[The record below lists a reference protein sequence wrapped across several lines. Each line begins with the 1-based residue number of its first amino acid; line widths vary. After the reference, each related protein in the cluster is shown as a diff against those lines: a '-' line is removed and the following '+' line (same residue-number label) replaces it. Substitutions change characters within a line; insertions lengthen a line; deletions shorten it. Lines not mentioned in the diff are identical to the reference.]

1 MLPRPSS
8 PTTLHLNSIHGAR
21 LEALHDERLHAE
33 PTVRAVGG
41 GHNDDATPGPA
52 WL

>member
-8 PTTLHLNSIHGAR
+8 PTTLHLNSVAG
-21 LEALHDERLHAE
+21 LEALHDERPHAE